1 MEFNKIRTIYI
12 KELKEVKRDKISR
25 IMVFLLPI
33 IIVLVFGYGMALDV
47 EKIPFSILDE
57 DLSMTSREISYK
69 FINNSRYYHFK
80 GFVKNQNEG
89 IQLIDKNV
97 IRMVLV
103 IPYGLEKNLKKG
115 EASSIQI
122 IEDGVF
128 PYRASVSKTYANII
142 INKYNLERFDSKQL
156 NNIFTDI
163 RIRYWFNE
171 DMRQKNVTASGV
183 LLVVLFI
190 SPAILAS
197 LLIVKEK
204 ESGSIYNIWT
214 SSISRKDFI
223 LAKQLFAVTIS
234 FFNFFILF
242 ATIMILFKPPFKGNF
257 LLFALASFIY
267 ILVSTALGILIS
279 TFVKTQV
286 SAVVATAIICI
297 IPSILYSGYLT
308 PVSSMSNEALIV
320 SHLFPNYY
328 YFNIIKMSFLKGFNL
343 NIFITN
349 ITILL
354 IFYLFFI
361 TVAIIRFRKYEC

>member
-1 MEFNKIRTIYI
+1 MNFRKIKTIYI
-12 KELKEVKRDKISR
+12 KELKELKRDKVSR

-33 IIVLVFGYGMALDV
+33 VIVLVFGYGMALDV

-57 DLSMTSREISYK
+57 DHSVLSREISYK
-69 FINNSRYYHFK
+69 FINNDRYYRFK
-80 GFVKNQNEG
+80 GYVKNQQEG
-89 IQLIDKNV
+89 IDLIDKTH
-97 IRMVLV
+97 IRMLLV
-103 IPYGLEKNLKKG
+103 IPYGLERDLKKG
-115 EASSIQI
+115 KQASIQI
-122 IEDGVF
+122 IEDGIF
-128 PYRASVSKTYANII
+128 PYRASVSKTYSNII
-142 INKYNLERFDSKQL
+142 INKFNIERFTSKDI
-156 NNIFTDI
+156 NNLFTDL

-190 SPAILAS
+190 SPAIFAS

-204 ESGSIYNIWT
+204 ELGSIYNIWT
-214 SSISRKDFI
+214 SSITKTEFI
-223 LAKQLFAVTIS
+223 FAKQSIAVTIS
-234 FFNFFILF
+234 FFNYFILF
-242 ATIMILFKPPFKGNF
+242 TIIMLLFTPPFKGSF
-257 LLFALASFIY
+257 LLFTVSSFIY

-308 PVSSMSNEALIV
+308 PVSSMTNEALIV

-343 NIFITN
+343 YIFTKN
-349 ITILL
+349 LL
-354 IFYLFFI
+354 ILIFFYLFFI
-361 TVAIIRFRKYEC
+361 SLAIFRFRKYEC